1 MNKENKKWTKKT
13 KVTLLLVLTMV
24 LLGSTGGYIM
34 YSKTVN
40 EQVMQT
46 QAAYH
51 AIVLPKTDTYTAE
64 EKNEYDV
71 ILSEREQAFD
81 AMDVISLGK
90 IQEKMNALDKKVAVR
105 IESERVAKLYEE
117 KKAKIE
123 SITIV
128 DGANE
133 TETSIFEGRKAEALQ
148 LVANKAEMTI
158 IEAKIIE
165 LEQTNSDIENRK
177 QDEPEVVSNTPVIY
191 YDDSSPSGRSSNDGA
206 SNTGEG
212 SGDGGNTPPPSTP
225 PAATNPGNGY
235 NPIGAE
241 EGSCVGVPGPG
252 GC

>member
-1 MNKENKKWTKKT
+1 MNKKNKKWTKKT

-64 EKNEYDV
+64 EKNEYDT
-71 ILSEREQAFD
+71 ILSEREQAFN
-81 AMDVISLGK
+81 AMDVISLEK
-90 IQEKMNALDKKVAVR
+90 IQEKMNVLDNKVTDR
-105 IESERVAKLYEE
+105 IESERIAKLYED
-117 KKAKIE
+117 KKTKIE
-123 SITIV
+123 GIALV

-133 TETSIFEGRKAEALQ
+133 TEASIFEGRKAEALQ
-148 LVANKAEMTI
+148 LVADKAEMTVI
-158 IEAKIIE
+158 DAKIIE
-165 LEQTNSDIENRK
+165 LEQTNVDIENRK
-177 QDEPEVVSNTPVIY
+177 QTDANKVANTPTPVTYSDDSDTY
-191 YDDSSPSGRSSNDGA
+191 YDDSESSDESSNI
-206 SNTGEG
+206 G
-212 SGDGGNTPPPSTP
+212 SGDTGTPTP
-225 PAATNPGNGY
+225 PAASNPGY

-241 EGSCVGVPGPG
+241 EGSCAGVPGPG